1 MMISERLNEA
11 INTQVGNEFGAS
23 IQYVAIA
30 AFFAAE
36 GLNQL
41 ASRFDAQAN
50 EERDHALKLVKY
62 LLDTGG
68 KVAIPAIGAPR
79 HEFGSVADAVALALE
94 QEQDVTAQIN
104 ALMAM
109 AFEDKDFAAQNFL
122 NWFVAEQIEEVANMD
137 NLLKVVKRAGEQNLV
152 YVEAYVAGQASQ
164 VARGPGDTA
173 AG

>member
-1 MMISERLNEA
+1 MMISKRLNDA
-11 INTQVGNEFGAS
+11 INAQVGYEFAAS

-30 AFFAAE
+30 SYFAQE

-41 ASRFDAQAN
+41 AARFDVQAN

-68 KVAIPAIGAPR
+68 AVAIPAIPAPVG
-79 HEFGSVADAVALALE
+79 EFGSVAEAVGLALDRE
-94 QEQDVTAQIN
+94 KTVTRQIN
-104 ALMAM
+104 DLMSL
-109 AFEDKDFAAQNFL
+109 AFDDKDFAAQNFL

-137 NLLKVVKRAGEQNLV
+137 NLLKVVKRAGEENLV

-164 VARGPGDTA
+164 VAQGPDA

>member
-1 MMISERLNEA
+1 MMISKKLNQA

-30 AFFAAE
+30 AFFSQE

-41 ASRFDAQAN
+41 SARFDEQAN

-68 KVAIPAIGAPR
+68 EVAIPAIPAPR
-79 HEFGSVADAVALALE
+79 NEFDSVAEAVALALS
-94 QEQDVTAQIN
+94 QEKVVTRQIN
-104 ALMAM
+104 DLMGLAL
-109 AFEDKDFAAQNFL
+109 EDKDFAAQNFL
-122 NWFVAEQIEEVANMD
+122 NWFVAEQVEEVANMD

-164 VARGPGDTA
+164 VARGPDA
-173 AG
+173 SAGA